1 MKREKKMF
9 EAELGLLN
17 CLLYFDLKGLM
28 SEYGNFSD
36 RLRQA
41 RESAEMSVFQAA
53 QFVNVSPGSLS
64 NWEKANLASFEI
76 EYLKSGDPNRQ
87 DAEYMPSYVTVH
99 SLAML
104 YGVDLDWLVSGI
116 HSVNESEEL

>member
-1 MKREKKMF
+1 
-9 EAELGLLN
+9 
-17 CLLYFDLKGLM
+17 M

-53 QFVNVSPGSLS
+53 QFANVPPGSLS

>member
-1 MKREKKMF
+1 
-9 EAELGLLN
+9 
-17 CLLYFDLKGLM
+17 M

-41 RESAEMSVFQAA
+41 RERAEMSVFQAA

-64 NWEKANLASFEI
+64 NWEKANLAGFEI
-76 EYLKSGDPNRQ
+76 AYLKSGEPNRQ
-87 DAEYMPSYVTVH
+87 DGEYMPSYITVH

-116 HSVNESEEL
+116 YSVDESEER

>member
-1 MKREKKMF
+1 MPE
-9 EAELGLLN
+9 N
-17 CLLYFDLKGLM
+17 
-28 SEYGNFSD
+28 GNFSD

-53 QFVNVSPGSLS
+53 QFVNVLPGNLS
-64 NWEKANLASFEI
+64 NWEKANLAGFEI
-76 EYLKSGDPNRQ
+76 EYLKSGEPNRQ
-87 DAEYMPSYVTVH
+87 DGEYMPSYVTLH

-116 HSVNESEEL
+116 HSVNKSSDV